1 MIIDNLP
8 KPKVKLIGRNG
19 NAFAILGNC
28 QKALRKAG
36 WDKEQVKAFMD
47 EATSALDNK
56 SQARIQNLMDT
67 RWKGKSTLI
76 AVVHRLDIIKAYDQI
91 AVMKAGKLGEIGTY
105 EELMQ
110 KKGMLYELVGGK

>member
-47 EATSALDNK
+47 EATSGDYNHLLATE
-56 SQARIQNLMDT
+56 M
-67 RWKGKSTLI
+67 
-76 AVVHRLDIIKAYDQI
+76 
-91 AVMKAGKLGEIGTY
+91 TY
-105 EELMQ
+105 CD
-110 KKGMLYELVGGK
+110 VS